1 MDMKKIRLTMKTIY
15 DIILENWLIILL
27 TVMFLWVSMIAFNKP
42 EPDKTIIQIEIDLDQ
57 IDKSL
62 TSIEETIDE
71 IFGKI
76 EVQLN
81 EE

>member
-1 MDMKKIRLTMKTIY
+1 MNKIWLTMKTIY

>member
-1 MDMKKIRLTMKTIY
+1 MDMNKIWLTMKTIY

-76 EVQLN
+76 EAQLN

>member
-1 MDMKKIRLTMKTIY
+1 MDIKKIWLTMKTIY

-76 EVQLN
+76 ER
-81 EE
+81 E

>member
-1 MDMKKIRLTMKTIY
+1 MDLDYIGLTIRKIY
-15 DIILENWLIILL
+15 DIIVENWLLILL

-42 EPDKTIIQIEIDLDQ
+42 EPNKTIIQIEIDLDK
-57 IDKSL
+57 IDESL

-76 EVQLN
+76 ER
-81 EE
+81 E

>member
-1 MDMKKIRLTMKTIY
+1 MDMNKIWLTMKTIY

>member
-1 MDMKKIRLTMKTIY
+1 MKKIY
-15 DIILENWLIILL
+15 DIILENWLLILL
-27 TVMFLWVSMIAFNKP
+27 TVMFLWVSIIAFNKP
-42 EPDKTIIQIEIDLDQ
+42 EPNKTIIQIELDLDK

-76 EVQLN
+76 ER
-81 EE
+81 E